1 MWAMTRSPLLLL
13 AVGAALA
20 LGACGSSDDNGG
32 SGSSAKSQDDKAFE
46 GALKYAKCMR
56 EHGIDMPDPQRVG
69 SGGIKQTMNGK
80 PGSRAKMDAA
90 NKDCQKYMQ
99 IGGGRA
105 PSAAEQA
112 KAKDAML
119 AYAKCMRDNGVDMP
133 DPKFSNSG
141 GGVTFQLGGPGNKGG
156 STGGPNPDSPA
167 FKAADKVCH
176 SKLADLEKG
185 GPGGDDGPST
195 SSSGEDGKG

>member
-99 IGGGRA
+99 TGGGRA

-141 GGVTFQLGGPGNKGG
+141 GGVTFELGGPGSKGG
-156 STGGPNPDSPA
+156 STGGPNPDSPT
-167 FKAADKVCH
+167 FKAADKACH
-176 SKLADLEKG
+176 SKLAGLGKG
-185 GPGGDDGPST
+185 GPGGDGGPST
-195 SSSGEDGKG
+195 SSGGEDGK

>member
-32 SGSSAKSQDDKAFE
+32 SGSNAKSQDDKAFE

-105 PSAAEQA
+105 

-156 STGGPNPDSPA
+156 STGGPNPESPT

-185 GPGGDDGPST
+185 GPGGDGGPST
-195 SSSGEDGKG
+195 SKGGEDEG

>member
-46 GALKYAKCMR
+46 GALRYAKCMR

-69 SGGIKQTMNGK
+69 NGGIKQTMNGR
-80 PGSRAKMDAA
+80 PGSRAKMEAA

-99 IGGGRA
+99 KGGGRA

-133 DPKFSNSG
+133 DPKFSSSG
-141 GGVTFQLGGPGNKGG
+141 GGVTFQLGGPDSKGG
-156 STGGPNPDSPA
+156 STGGPNPESPT

-176 SKLADLEKG
+176 SKLAGLGKG
-185 GPGGDDGPST
+185 GPGDGPST
-195 SSSGEDGKG
+195 SSSGEEDKG

>member
-32 SGSSAKSQDDKAFE
+32 SGSGAKSQDDKAFE

-119 AYAKCMRDNGVDMP
+119 SYAKCMRGQGVDMP
-133 DPKFSNSG
+133 DPKFSSSG
-141 GGVTFQLGGPGNKGG
+141 GGATFELGRPGSEGG
-156 STGGPNPDSPA
+156 STGGPNPESPT

-185 GPGGDDGPST
+185 SPGGDDGPST
-195 SSSGEDGKG
+195 SEGKG

>member
-1 MWAMTRSPLLLL
+1 MWAMTRSPLILV
-13 AVGAALA
+13 AVAAALA

-32 SGSSAKSQDDKAFE
+32 SGASGQSREDKAFE
-46 GALKYAKCMR
+46 GALKFAKCMR

-69 SGGIKQTMNGK
+69 NGGIKQTMKGGPTN
-80 PGSRAKMDAA
+80 RAAMESAQKA
-90 NKDCQKYMQ
+90 CEKYMQ
-99 IGGGRA
+99 IGGGKA
-105 PSAAEQA
+105 PSAAQQA

-119 AYAKCMRDNGVDMP
+119 AYAKCMRGEGVDMP
-133 DPKFSNSG
+133 DPKFSSGG
-141 GGVTFQLGGPGNKGG
+141 GGVTFQLGGPGKKSG

-185 GPGGDDGPST
+185 GAGGDGGPST
-195 SSSGEDGKG
+195 SSSGDDEG

>member
-1 MWAMTRSPLLLL
+1 MWAMTRSPLLLV
-13 AVGAALA
+13 AVAAALA

-32 SGSSAKSQDDKAFE
+32 SGSSAKSQQDKAFE
-46 GALKYAKCMR
+46 GALKFAKCMR
-56 EHGIDMPDPQRVG
+56 EHGIDVPDPQRVG
-69 SGGIKQTMNGK
+69 NGGIKQTMNGK
-80 PGSRAKMDAA
+80 PGSRAKMEAA
-90 NKDCQKYMQ
+90 QKDCQKYMQ

-141 GGVTFQLGGPGNKGG
+141 GGVTFELGGPGNKGG
-156 STGGPNPDSPA
+156 STGGPNPDSPT

-195 SSSGEDGKG
+195 SSSQEGKG

>member
-20 LGACGSSDDNGG
+20 LGACGSSDDSGG
-32 SGSSAKSQDDKAFE
+32 SGSSATSQQDKAFE

-69 SGGIKQTMNGK
+69 SGGIKQTMKGK

-119 AYAKCMRDNGVDMP
+119 AYAKCMRGQGVDMP
-133 DPKFSNSG
+133 DPKFSSSG
-141 GGVTFQLGGPGNKGG
+141 GGVTFQMGGPGNKGG
-156 STGGPNPDSPA
+156 STGGPNPESPT

-176 SKLADLEKG
+176 PKLADLEKG
-185 GPGGDDGPST
+185 GPGGDGGPST
-195 SSSGEDGKG
+195 SEEKG